1 MSKINNLEPSYL
13 SRLLLVVDDNEKNQR
28 RFSHALS
35 GKWEIFPARFSNAFS
50 EIEKMSFSIII
61 LGKIDEKAITL
72 IKKIRSI
79 HINCKILVLLDTN
92 QNSAI
97 LALNTGAFGVIPFS
111 FNEDILLIL
120 LERARYVMALEHD
133 LDILVRDKF
142 REGTMW
148 GENQKIL
155 NLLEKIDL
163 IGDSDY
169 SVLISGET
177 GTGKSLFAKEIHH
190 HSSRK
195 NKPFLIVNC
204 DLLPDAILEKD
215 LFGEEIDGVMHA
227 GKIELAQGGTLFF
240 KEIGELSSNMQ
251 ARLFDT
257 LKETNKKTKLI
268 KENGFI
274 DIKIISSTRRNIS
287 EHVFLK
293 EFREDLF
300 KCMTGISLQIP
311 SLRDRRDDILY
322 LAKRFLFLFNY
333 KMGRNIIGFTDE
345 AIEAMFIHSWD
356 GNVREL
362 QNKIKSG
369 VILSETNLITQD
381 DLSLS
386 GKEFNQHPVTLNLR
400 KVREEAE
407 KDLLI
412 RVLEKAEGN
421 LSQSAHFLGI
431 SRPTLYILIEKHSL
445 QR

>member
-1 MSKINNLEPSYL
+1 MSKIHHQEPSYL
-13 SRLLLVVDDNEKNQR
+13 SRLLLVDDDEKNQR
-28 RFSHALS
+28 RFSHALN
-35 GKWEIFPARFSNAFS
+35 GKWEIFSARFSNAFS
-50 EIEKMSFSIII
+50 EIEKKSFSVII

-72 IKKIRSI
+72 LKKIQSI

-92 QNSAI
+92 QKSAV
-97 LALNTGAFGVIPFS
+97 LALNTGAFGVIPSS

-133 LDILVRDKF
+133 LDILVKDKF
-142 REGTMW
+142 REEKMW

-155 NLLEKIDL
+155 NLLQQIDP
-163 IGDSDY
+163 IANSDC
-169 SVLISGET
+169 SVLISGES

-215 LFGEEIDGVMHA
+215 LFGGEIDGVMHI
-227 GKIELAQGGTLFF
+227 GKIEQAQGGTIFF

-251 ARLFDT
+251 ERLFNK
-257 LKETNKKTKLI
+257 LKEKNKKTEI
-268 KENGFI
+268 MKEHGFI

-287 EHVFLK
+287 ENVLSK
-293 EFREDLF
+293 VFREDLF
-300 KCMTGISLQIP
+300 KCITGISLKIP

-322 LAKRFLFLFNY
+322 LAKRFLFLFND

-369 VILSETNLITQD
+369 VILSETNLITQN

-386 GKEFNQHPVTLNLR
+386 GKEFNQHAVTLNLR

-407 KDLLI
+407 KDLLMK
-412 RVLEKAEGN
+412 VLENAEGN
-421 LSQSAHFLGI
+421 LSQSAHLLGI
-431 SRPTLYILIEKHSL
+431 SRPTLYILIEKYSL